1 MKSFSRIAK
10 KVTIAFLA
18 FAIGI
23 VISLKSGDII
33 NNKLVAAG
41 YRNRDFLGYIHFI
54 VAFTVPFL
62 MWLAVL
68 IVTIPASQQVRKQIR
83 SYTAMGLALAILGG
97 ELLAVFVFL
106 VRYV

>member
-1 MKSFSRIAK
+1 MKDFSKIAK
-10 KVTIAFLA
+10 NVGIAFLA

-23 VISLKSGDII
+23 VVSLKSGDII
-33 NNKLVAAG
+33 NNKLAAAG

-68 IVTIPASQQVRKQIR
+68 IATAPASQLARKQIR
-83 SYTAMGLALAILGG
+83 SYTGIGLALAILGG
-97 ELLAVFVFL
+97 ELLACFAFL